1 MARSGI
7 EFSEVQAIHAADI
20 DGDGSMDFIAA
31 GK

>member
-7 EFSEVQAIHAADI
+7 EFSVQAIHAADI